1 MSRPFPR
8 KKKRGV
14 NFVSG
19 GLFSL
24 MGSAVLCAACP
35 SLPMALLT
43 QVEMC
48 HLSSLPHFWGFWIR
62 VLYNTGSWEL
72 KVFWFLLSNPR
83 AFISFVINTWCPK
96 WWVRVDFFFNKMF
109 VVFWV
114 FSYFMGRLGPSL
126 GDFSFKGETSWLF
139 TQRTTNYVQ

>member
-1 MSRPFPR
+1 M
-8 KKKRGV
+8 

-96 WWVRVDFFFNKMF
+96 WWVRVDFFFLIKCSLYF
-109 VVFWV
+109 G
-114 FSYFMGRLGPSL
+114 FSRISWDDL
-126 GDFSFKGETSWLF
+126 DQVWETSPSRGKPHGYLRSELQTMCSKNWWS
-139 TQRTTNYVQ
+139 YKGGS